1 MDGSHVVADFYDCPA
16 ALLDDVDL
24 LLAHACRAAEAAG
37 ATILEVVAHQFEPQ
51 GVTVLLLLAESHLSI
66 HTWPETGMAYVD
78 CFTCG
83 ESTDPEI
90 AVDYLAMALECGSY
104 FGGYMNRPQ
113 VKPGMAQPRGFWQS
127 LLGLWR

>member
-1 MDGSHVVADFYDCPA
+1 MAGSHVVADLYDCPTDI
-16 ALLDDVDL
+16 LNDSDL
-24 LLAHACRAAEAAG
+24 LVTYACQAAENAG
-37 ATILEVVAHQFEPQ
+37 ATILEVISHRFDPQ

-83 ESTDPEI
+83 EETSPEI
-90 AVDYLAMALECGSY
+90 AIEHIAKALECGSY
-104 FGGYMNRPQ
+104 FGAYLDRPQ
-113 VKPGMAQPRGFWQS
+113 VKPGLARKRGFWQT